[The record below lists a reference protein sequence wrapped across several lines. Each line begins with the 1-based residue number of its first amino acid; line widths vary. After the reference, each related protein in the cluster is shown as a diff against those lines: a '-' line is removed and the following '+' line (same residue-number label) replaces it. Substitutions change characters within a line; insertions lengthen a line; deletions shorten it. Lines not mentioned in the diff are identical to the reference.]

1 MSIASVREALS
12 NADYLNIKSLLNKD
26 IIENGD
32 LDHIGLVIEK
42 EIERVGDTDPY
53 VAPFHLVYGSACLRY
68 VQQNLDVLGSK
79 NAQMMASQ
87 NKAAAASS
95 SSSSSS
101 SAAATGTESDPS
113 ASEKD
118 ITASDAEIAA
128 SLQQEEDEE
137 NGEYEDGEDDGQER
151 PVTEDELNEL
161 LQISW
166 ECLDLSRALY
176 RKVYEEIEP
185 QYSGKENEQIEKGS
199 DLELITQLLGDAH
212 IQLGDLSLEMGN
224 FNQSVE
230 DYKEGL
236 RLRNKVYQ
244 IGSRKIADAHAQ
256 LGVANRYIA
265 DEPSTT
271 DATTFRLLSLTHYVE
286 AARSLREYL
295 VETIQSP
302 SSSSSSSS
310 ASAVLLD
317 LQKNTLPS
325 LNPENTVEDAK
336 QFVSTLRKELEIV
349 LKSPNQE
356 IRELADIIESVCIEI
371 DDGISAI
378 ANPEQAAIK
387 TKEMI
392 MKIVGGAMKGASET
406 ETETSTIEK
415 SEAISSSSSSSTTT
429 TGFDKTSSAA
439 QQAATILQPRKK
451 AANSSEAQ
459 DSNKQQTKRDRDN
472 DDDES
477 VDKIKSEDETGN
489 GEADKKKQ
497 RLE

>member
-1 MSIASVREALS
+1 MSIASVREALL
-12 NADYLNIKSLLNKD
+12 NADYLNIKSILKKET
-26 IIENGD
+26 IENSD
-32 LDHIGLVIEK
+32 LDQIGLVIEK
-42 EIERVGDTDPY
+42 DIERKGDTDPY
-53 VAPFHLVYGSACLRY
+53 VAPSHLVYGSACLRY

-79 NAQMMASQ
+79 NPQMMASQ
-87 NKAAAASS
+87 NKAAASS
-95 SSSSSS
+95 SSSSSIAI
-101 SAAATGTESDPS
+101 AADPS
-113 ASEKD
+113 VSEKEEQD
-118 ITASDAEIAA
+118 ITASDAAIAA
-128 SLQQEEDEE
+128 SLQHEEED
-137 NGEYEDGEDDGQER
+137 GEYEGEEEDGDGQER
-151 PVTEDELNEL
+151 LVTEDELNDL

-176 RKVYEEIEP
+176 RKVYDEIEP
-185 QYSGKENEQIEKGS
+185 QHNEKDNDQIEKGG
-199 DLELITQLLGDAH
+199 DLELIIQLLGDAH

-236 RLRNKVYQ
+236 RLRNIVYPL
-244 IGSRKIADAHAQ
+244 GSRKIADAHAQ

-295 VETIQSP
+295 VDTIQSP

-310 ASAVLLD
+310 ASAALFD

-336 QFVSTLRKELEIV
+336 QFVSTLRKDLEIA

-371 DDGISAI
+371 DDGITAI

-392 MKIVGGAMKGASET
+392 MKIVGGAMKGSSEGET
-406 ETETSTIEK
+406 ESSIGENF
-415 SEAISSSSSSSTTT
+415 EAAPSSTTT

-451 AANSSEAQ
+451 AANSSETQ
-459 DSNKQQTKRDRDN
+459 DSSKQQSKRDRD
-472 DDDES
+472 DES
-477 VDKIKSEDETGN
+477 GEKIKSEGEDETGN
-489 GEADKKKQ
+489 GDQQEGETDKKKQ
-497 RLE
+497 RVE